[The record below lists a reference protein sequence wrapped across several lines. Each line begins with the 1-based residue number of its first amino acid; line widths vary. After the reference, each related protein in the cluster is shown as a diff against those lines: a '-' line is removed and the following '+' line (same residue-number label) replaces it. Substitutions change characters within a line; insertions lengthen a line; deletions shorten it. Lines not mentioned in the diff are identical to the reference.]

1 MNEDERKILLKYGQ
15 QNLARGGYALP
26 YVFELIFAEF
36 FYDLDLEYKK
46 ILEFGPGR
54 FEMAQLFQQSGA
66 SYCGIDSNH
75 GVYQIGKKRGYQM
88 FRQNFKALKAKT
100 IGERKYDGL
109 FCRESINAF
118 WFKDDD
124 NHVQQVRQWCRMLK
138 SGGWAWILS
147 CNQIATDR
155 LSKWTVCRILNTQIK
170 AFESMGFRH
179 TELTKRLARRYG
191 QQKSVINYPLFTY
204 NLPIPEA

>member
-1 MNEDERKILLKYGQ
+1 MNENERKILLKYGQ
-15 QNLARGGYALP
+15 QNLARSGYALP

-66 SYCGIDSNH
+66 SYCGVDSNY
-75 GVYQIGKKRGYQM
+75 GIYQIGRKRGYQM
-88 FRQNFKALKAKT
+88 FRQNFRRVKAKT

-124 NHVQQVRQWCRMLK
+124 YHVQQVRQWCRMLK

-147 CNQIATDR
+147 CNQVATDR

-204 NLPIPEA
+204 NLPIPEV